1 VVGLYIYNK
10 EVVTYTRNLKPSG
23 RGELEI
29 TDLNKIYLNEGKLDV
44 ELMGRGIAWL
54 DTGTPQALLDA
65 STFIG
70 AIEKRQGLKVACIEE
85 AAYMMN
91 YISAEELGNLID
103 ELPKSDY
110 RTYLEKVRNDE
121 VLHARY
127 QK

>member
-1 VVGLYIYNK
+1 VGLYIYNNQ
-10 EVVTYTRNLKPSG
+10 VVQYTGELKPSG

-29 TDLNKIYLNEGKLDV
+29 TDLNKLYLAEDKLDV

-91 YISAEELGNLID
+91 YISAVELKTMIGSLPDSDYKSYLDKVLKD
-103 ELPKSDY
+103 EL
-110 RTYLEKVRNDE
+110 
-121 VLHARY
+121 LHSRY